1 MLLVAVVAAEEVAV
15 AVVLRL
21 VAVVAGLGAGLMLR
35 WEVLWESWPS
45 IRTAC

>member
-15 AVVLRL
+15 VLRL
-21 VAVVAGLGAGLMLR
+21 VVVVAGLMLR
-35 WEVLWESWPS
+35 WAVLWGSWPG

>member
-1 MLLVAVVAAEEVAV
+1 MLLVAVVAGEEV

>member
-1 MLLVAVVAAEEVAV
+1 MLLVAVVAAGEV